1 VFRVARRAPAQI
13 NLGRQGIDCEFPLE
27 NSSNGLFLMTL
38 ETSAHNNEIASGFR
52 SILYLRSYDEATPP
66 LKMPDS
72 FPDLLLD
79 QIVESITAGREESQ
93 LVPLFYDHLSDTDE
107 IKFRHEVWRDLENS
121 ELTDTFRAFTQ
132 TMRDVRLRLT
142 SSKKTRFTQQA
153 RGFHLDAVVQ
163 YCKVIQDLVV
173 ALNSIDL
180 SSRGLLDFRTFI
192 TSYMDQSEFR
202 SLVFDSQR
210 LKLELSEIR
219 YNINLRGPRIRVL
232 RYEGETDYG
241 SEIEEAFERFQQGAV
256 TDYRVKYSDW
266 PDMNH
271 VESSI
276 ADRVALLFPKV
287 FRSLQTFCDQ
297 TSGFFDANV
306 SKFEREIQF
315 YLAYLDYITPIRS
328 LGLSFSLPTL
338 QVSSK
343 SIEATETFDLALAA
357 KLARSGVAVV
367 TNDFQLHGAER
378 IIVVSGPNQGGK
390 TTFARTFGQLHYF
403 ANIGC
408 PVPGNDISLFLF
420 DELFTHFG
428 REEDPTYQSGKLE
441 DDLLRMQN
449 VLQSATSRSVIVM
462 NEIFASTTTQD
473 AVSLGTRVIEKVV
486 ELDALC
492 VIVTFIDELT
502 LLSPSIVSMTSTV
515 IPENPVERTFKIV
528 RHAADGLAFA
538 MAIADKYGL
547 TYQQLRERLAK

>member
-1 VFRVARRAPAQI
+1 
-13 NLGRQGIDCEFPLE
+13 
-27 NSSNGLFLMTL
+27 
-38 ETSAHNNEIASGFR
+38 
-52 SILYLRSYDEATPP
+52 
-66 LKMPDS
+66 MPGC

-79 QIVESITAGREESQ
+79 QVVESITAGREESQ
-93 LVPLFYDHLSDTDE
+93 LVPLFYEHLTDIDE
-107 IKFRHEVWRDLENS
+107 IEFRHEVWHDLES
-121 ELTDTFRAFTQ
+121 AELTDNFRAFTLK
-132 TMRDVRLRLT
+132 MRDVRLRLA
-142 SSKKTRFTQQA
+142 SSKKTHFVQQA
-153 RGFHLDAVVQ
+153 RGFHLDAIVQ
-163 YCKVIQDLVV
+163 YCNVIQDLVV
-173 ALNSIDL
+173 ALTSINL
-180 SSRGLLDFRTFI
+180 SSRGLNGFKMFI
-192 TSYMDQSEFR
+192 TSYVDQSEFKG
-202 SLVFDSQR
+202 LVADSQR
-210 LKLELSEIR
+210 LKQELSEIR
-219 YNINLRGPRIRVL
+219 YCINLRGPRIRVL
-232 RYEGETDYG
+232 RYEGEADYG
-241 SEIEEAFERFQQGAV
+241 LEIEEAFERFQQGAV

-276 ADRVALLFPKV
+276 ADRVALLFPEEFK
-287 FRSLQTFCDQ
+287 SLREFCER

-306 SKFEREIQF
+306 SNFEREIQF

-338 QVSSK
+338 QDSSK

-357 KLARSGVAVV
+357 KLARSGIAVV
-367 TNDFQLHGAER
+367 TNDLQLHGAER

-408 PVPGNDISLFLF
+408 PVPGNDMTLFLY

-449 VLQSATSRSVIVM
+449 VLENATSRSVIVM

-473 AVSLGTRVIEKVV
+473 AVTLGTRVIEKIV

-492 VIVTFIDELT
+492 LIVTFIDELT

-528 RHAADGLAFA
+528 RHPADGLAFA

-547 TYQQLRERLAK
+547 TYQQLRKRLTR

>member
-1 VFRVARRAPAQI
+1 MI
-13 NLGRQGIDCEFPLE
+13 
-27 NSSNGLFLMTL
+27 
-38 ETSAHNNEIASGFR
+38 
-52 SILYLRSYDEATPP
+52 
-66 LKMPDS
+66 
-72 FPDLLLD
+72 
-79 QIVESITAGREESQ
+79 
-93 LVPLFYDHLSDTDE
+93 
-107 IKFRHEVWRDLENS
+107 
-121 ELTDTFRAFTQ
+121 
-132 TMRDVRLRLT
+132 
-142 SSKKTRFTQQA
+142 
-153 RGFHLDAVVQ
+153 
-163 YCKVIQDLVV
+163 
-173 ALNSIDL
+173 
-180 SSRGLLDFRTFI
+180 
-192 TSYMDQSEFR
+192 
-202 SLVFDSQR
+202 DSQR

-219 YNINLRGPRIRVL
+219 YSINLRGPRIRVL
-232 RYEGETDYG
+232 RYEGEADYG

-276 ADRVALLFPKV
+276 ADRVALLFPEV

-297 TSGFFDANV
+297 TSGFFDSNV

-367 TNDFQLHGAER
+367 TNDFQLHGGER

-390 TTFARTFGQLHYF
+390 TTFARMFGQLHYF

-408 PVPGNDISLFLF
+408 PVPGNDITLFLF

-441 DDLLRMQN
+441 DDLLRMQS

-515 IPENPVERTFKIV
+515 TPENPVERTFKIV